1 MTRTAALVEVARLQN
16 LKPSTIAAF
25 NESRAAKIAELAALA
40 ETLPADSEPEIKD
53 ERLENLLGRIQGGDR
68 FGR

>member
-1 MTRTAALVEVARLQN
+1 MTRTAALAEVARLQN

-25 NESRAAKIAELAALA
+25 NESRAAKIAELTALA